1 MTKDSNDAML
11 RDRRPKTAATST
23 FYDEQRIKDKLK
35 YFETLENAMDVD
47 IEKILATD
55 ITKKKKPT
63 VKLTKAMILEG
74 AMCDELSEVNT
85 LMLRDK
91 GIDVFDDV
99 KGVDGFKLTDLFNIE
114 CLLASHNKLKD
125 VFGIS

>member
-1 MTKDSNDAML
+1 
-11 RDRRPKTAATST
+11 
-23 FYDEQRIKDKLK
+23 
-35 YFETLENAMDVD
+35 
-47 IEKILATD
+47 
-55 ITKKKKPT
+55 
-63 VKLTKAMILEG
+63 
-74 AMCDELSEVNT
+74 MCDELSEVNT